1 MILELGV
8 TFVGGDF
15 SQGFPIMCE
24 VLEQVRRTQAPLAP
38 HYHNPP
44 LMSVSSNVHGRT
56 CAVAGDPCL
65 CSCAAEGKLE
75 CFAGWIQR
83 M

>member
-1 MILELGV
+1 MILELGE

-24 VLEQVRRTQAPLAP
+24 VLEQVLRRTQAPLAP

-44 LMSVSSNVHGRT
+44 PGDCVHLVSLLPAG
-56 CAVAGDPCL
+56 AALVA
-65 CSCAAEGKLE
+65 
-75 CFAGWIQR
+75 R
-83 M
+83 